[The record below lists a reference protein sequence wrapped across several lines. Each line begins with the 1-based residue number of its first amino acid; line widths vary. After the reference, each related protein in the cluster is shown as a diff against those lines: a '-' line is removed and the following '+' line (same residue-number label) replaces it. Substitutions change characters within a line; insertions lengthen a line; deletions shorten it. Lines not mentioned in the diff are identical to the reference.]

1 MSCEESER
9 GASRQGQGTIH
20 HPRPRTAG
28 PPTARPHRPSQPG
41 LTPISAAQPA
51 RLSARPILMLQLSYL
66 HRALISLLPTLS
78 YTVLIIRSVRPSAP
92 PDCSLLPASKK
103 RLQLAVQP
111 LHVVLALAGSYNGG
125 SAYLCRVVC
134 LSLTSSPMAPDRR
147 ECLHCANTRSHIGDL
162 IFRVFRSA
170 LLVSYSLGRAP
181 VGLTGSKGQFCQGAP
196 APWP

>member
-1 MSCEESER
+1 MTMSCEESER

-28 PPTARPHRPSQPG
+28 PPTARTGPARADS
-41 LTPISAAQPA
+41 PISAAQPA

-78 YTVLIIRSVRPSAP
+78 YTVLIIRSVPPSAP

-134 LSLTSSPMAPDRR
+134 L
-147 ECLHCANTRSHIGDL
+147 
-162 IFRVFRSA
+162 
-170 LLVSYSLGRAP
+170 
-181 VGLTGSKGQFCQGAP
+181 
-196 APWP
+196 